1 MENPT
6 GTLPLR
12 SRPLAVPAFAWVFL
26 FVTGCSA
33 DAGSSD
39 AGAVDASTATDGAVT
54 APTADAAT
62 GDSAVPITLA
72 PPTLTTLAKM
82 AGGLHVMWKNGQKDC
97 DSVEAERKGPAD
109 DFKVIFT
116 VPGAA
121 DNKHDGVGL
130 TAGTAYTYR
139 LRCKKG
145 DAYSGY
151 SNVMTGT
158 P

>member
-1 MENPT
+1 MYT
-6 GTLPLR
+6 
-12 SRPLAVPAFAWVFL
+12 PLATFSVCLSLAVLPALAFT
-26 FVTGCSA
+26 TGCSA
-33 DAGSSD
+33 DAGTSD
-39 AGAVDASTATDGAVT
+39 AGAVDASTATDSAVN
-54 APTADAAT
+54 APTADAASR
-62 GDSAVPITLA
+62 DSAVPSTLA
-72 PPTLTTLAKM
+72 SPTLNTLAKM

-97 DSVEAERKGPAD
+97 DNVEAERKGPAD

-130 TAGTAYTYR
+130 TAGSAYTYR

-145 DAYSGY
+145 DAYSAY
-151 SNVMTGT
+151 SNEMTGT